1 MSNFNDKP
9 TKYYMVRSFQKTEVD
24 ADLDCIETIERVEL
38 PTCSVTFITLTY
50 PQTWKEIRKI
60 LGGEV
65 GELRAINSPAAL
77 PEFEDIF
84 HKVVAGALRRLLA
97 KGQLKVVNEN
107 LNKLDKQYAKRS
119 GGGAGA
125 GKKKMV
131 DSSDY

>member
-9 TKYYMVRSFQKTEVD
+9 TKYYVVRSFQKTEVD

-38 PTCSVTFITLTY
+38 PTCSLTFITLVY
-50 PQTWKEIRKI
+50 PQTWKELRKI

-65 GELRAINSPAAL
+65 GELRAINCPAAL

-97 KGQLKVVNEN
+97 KGQLKTINEN
-107 LNKLDKQYAKRS
+107 MNKFDKQYAKRA
-119 GGGAGA
+119 GGSGA
-125 GKKKMV
+125 GKKKCV
-131 DSSDY
+131 DSSEY